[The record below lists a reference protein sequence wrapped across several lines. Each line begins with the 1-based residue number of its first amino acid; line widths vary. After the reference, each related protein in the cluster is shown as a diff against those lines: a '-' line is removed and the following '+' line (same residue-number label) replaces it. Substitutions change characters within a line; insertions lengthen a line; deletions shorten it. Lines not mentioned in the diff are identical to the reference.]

1 MSENGYSHFT
11 EAEIHAGLSALVLC
25 SGNSRRA
32 AKLLRDSGQRAIAY
46 STLHKWATDQY
57 AGRYRELQDQLR
69 PELVSRLAEDHDALV
84 QSYSELQWDAIEQ
97 ARKKLPDA
105 KAGEAANIAKNAAL
119 GAAIN
124 TDKGQ
129 LRRGEPTSI
138 SESRD
143 FPEMLRAAA
152 AQFPSFF
159 NLPPS
164 WKGKLRRY
172 PTPQLGRGKLTETEP
187 IRGSQGVGRART
199 LSPCL
204 PYSPKGQEPKPDP
217 CLTHSPAG
225 QSETQKGN

>member
-124 TDKGQ
+124 TDKGA
-129 LRRGEPTSI
+129 LRRGEPTTI
-138 SESRD
+138 SETRD
-143 FPEMLRAAA
+143 MTQLLRAAA
-152 AQFPSFF
+152 TKYPAFF
-159 NLPPS
+159 NLPPE
-164 WKGKLRRY
+164 LEAEAEEI
-172 PTPQLGRGKLTETEP
+172 PTPQLGKGKLTETEAD
-187 IRGSQGVGRART
+187 IRHPEGRR
-199 LSPCL
+199 S
-204 PYSPKGQEPKPDP
+204 D
-217 CLTHSPAG
+217 
-225 QSETQKGN
+225 